1 MSHKILVIG
10 STNVDFLIKSD
21 KLPAF
26 GETVTG
32 GIFMQNFGGKGA
44 NQAVGAARAGG
55 EVTFVTCL
63 GEDLY
68 ADELERNFKRD
79 GIETKYVYRDKNCA
93 TGSALIML
101 DKEGNN
107 YLSVAPGANYSL
119 TPTHIDKSLD
129 AFLEADMIVMQ
140 MELSP
145 LVTYHV
151 FTLAKKQ
158 GKKVLFNLA
167 PAMPFDKNVLKQV
180 YAFVVNEVE
189 ASMVTELNV
198 ETDDEIREA
207 GMALLDFGPQ
217 VVVITLGSHG
227 SFIAT
232 REYSQFVPSYKVKAV
247 DTTAAGDVYC
257 GSLAVA
263 LVEGKT
269 LTEAVRFAGAAAAI
283 SVTRLGAQPSA
294 PWRKEI
300 EDFMI
305 SAEGALQKTK
315 Y

>member
-10 STNVDFLIKSD
+10 STNVDFLIKSN
-21 KLPAF
+21 KLPSF

-32 GIFMQNFGGKGA
+32 GTFMQNFGGKGA

-55 EVTFVTCL
+55 DVTFITCL

-68 ADELERNFKRD
+68 AEELVRSFKLD
-79 GIETKYVYRDKNCA
+79 GIDTKYVYRDKDSA

-101 DKEGNN
+101 DNEGNN
-107 YLSVAPGANYSL
+107 YLSVAPGANYRL
-119 TPTHIDKSLD
+119 TPAHIEKSMD
-129 AFLEADMIVMQ
+129 ALLEAEMIVMQ

-151 FTLAKKQ
+151 FDLAKKYR
-158 GKKVLFNLA
+158 KKVLFNLA
-167 PAMPFDKNVLKQV
+167 PAMPFNKDVLKQV

-189 ASMVTELNV
+189 ASMVTELKV
-198 ETDDEIREA
+198 ETDDEIRKA
-207 GMALLDFGPQ
+207 AIALLALGPQ
-217 VVVITLGSHG
+217 VAVITLGSNG

-232 REYSQFVPSYKVKAV
+232 SEYSQYVPSYKVKAV

-294 PWRKEI
+294 PRRKEI
-300 EDFMI
+300 DEFI
-305 SAEGALQKTK
+305 GTV
-315 Y
+315 

>member
-21 KLPAF
+21 KLPSF

-32 GIFMQNFGGKGA
+32 GVFMQNFGGKGA

-55 EVTFVTCL
+55 DVTFITCL

-68 ADELERNFKRD
+68 ADELLRNFKKD
-79 GIETKYVYRDKNCA
+79 GIDTKYVFRDKESA

-101 DKEGNN
+101 DKDGNN
-107 YLSVAPGANYSL
+107 YLAVAPGSNYKLSS
-119 TPTHIDKSLD
+119 THIDQALD
-129 AFLEADMIVMQ
+129 VFLEAEMIVMQ
-140 MELSP
+140 MELAP
-145 LVTYHV
+145 ATTYHV
-151 FTLAKKQ
+151 FELAKKH

-167 PAMPFDKNVLKQV
+167 PAMSFNKDVLRQV

-189 ASMVTELNV
+189 ASMVTGLKV
-198 ETDDEIREA
+198 ETDEEIRSA
-207 GMALLDFGPQ
+207 ASALLLLGPP
-217 VVVITLGSHG
+217 VVVITLGSNG

-232 REYSQFVPSYKVKAV
+232 TGFGQYVPSYKVKAV

-294 PWRKEI
+294 PRREEI
-300 EDFMI
+300 EDFM
-305 SAEGALQKTK
+305 K
-315 Y
+315 

>member
-1 MSHKILVIG
+1 MSHTILVIG

-21 KLPAF
+21 KLPSF

-32 GIFMQNFGGKGA
+32 GTFMQNFGGKGA

-55 EVTFVTCL
+55 HVTFITCL

-68 ADELERNFKRD
+68 AEELVRSFRMD
-79 GIETKYVYRDKNCA
+79 GIDTRYVYHDKDTA

-107 YLSVAPGANYSL
+107 YLSVAPGANYRL
-119 TPTHIDKSLD
+119 TPAHIEKSLD
-129 AFLEADMIVMQ
+129 AFLEAEMIVMQ

-151 FTLAKKQ
+151 FELAKKH

-167 PAMPFDKNVLKQV
+167 PAMPFNKDVLKQV
-180 YAFVVNEVE
+180 FAFVVNEVE
-189 ASMVTELNV
+189 ASMVTELKV
-198 ETDDEIREA
+198 ETDDEIRKA
-207 GMALLDFGPQ
+207 ALALLALGPQ
-217 VVVITLGSHG
+217 VVVITLGSQG

-232 REYSQFVPSYKVKAV
+232 PEYSQYVPAYKVKAV

-269 LTEAVRFAGAAAAI
+269 LAEAVRFAGAAAAI

-294 PWRKEI
+294 PRREEI
-300 EDFMI
+300 EAFM
-305 SAEGALQKTK
+305 A
-315 Y
+315 

>member
-10 STNVDFLIKSD
+10 STNVDFLIKAD
-21 KLPAF
+21 KLPSF

-55 EVTFVTCL
+55 NVIFITCL

-68 ADELERNFKRD
+68 ADELLRCFKAD
-79 GIETKYVYRDKNCA
+79 GIDTKYVYRDNDSA

-107 YLSVAPGANYSL
+107 YLSVAPGANYRL
-119 TPTHIDKSLD
+119 MPAHIDNALD

-140 MELSP
+140 MELTAET
-145 LVTYHV
+145 TYHV
-151 FTLAKKQ
+151 FELAKKL

-167 PAMPFDKNVLKQV
+167 PAMPFNKDVLKQV

-189 ASMVTELNV
+189 ASMVTELKV
-198 ETDDEIREA
+198 ETDEEIRKA
-207 GMALLDFGPQ
+207 ALALLALGPQ
-217 VVVITLGSHG
+217 VVVITLGSNG

-232 REYSQFVPSYKVKAV
+232 REYSQYIPSCKVKAV
-247 DTTAAGDVYC
+247 DTTAAGDIWC

-269 LTEAVRFAGAAAAI
+269 LAEAVRFAGAAAAI

-294 PWRKEI
+294 PTRKEI
-300 EDFMI
+300 EDFI
-305 SAEGALQKTK
+305 GTAG
-315 Y
+315 

>member
-21 KLPAF
+21 KLPSF

-32 GIFMQNFGGKGA
+32 GVFMQNFGGKGA

-55 EVTFVTCL
+55 DVTFVTCL

-68 ADELERNFKRD
+68 AEELLRSFKKD
-79 GIETKYVYRDKNCA
+79 GIDTKYVFKDRESA

-107 YLSVAPGANYSL
+107 YLAVAPGSNYKL
-119 TPTHIDKSLD
+119 TPAHIDQALD
-129 AFLEADMIVMQ
+129 VFLEAEMIVMQ
-140 MELSP
+140 MELAP
-145 LVTYHV
+145 LTTYHV
-151 FTLAKKQ
+151 FELAKKYH
-158 GKKVLFNLA
+158 KKVLFNLA
-167 PAMPFDKNVLKQV
+167 PAMPFNKDVLKQV

-189 ASMVTELNV
+189 ASMVTGLTV
-198 ETDDEIREA
+198 ETDDEIRNA
-207 GMALLDFGPQ
+207 ARALLALGPP
-217 VVVITLGSHG
+217 VVVITLGSNG

-232 REYSQFVPSYKVKAV
+232 ADFSQYVPSYKVKAV

-294 PWRKEI
+294 PRREEI
-300 EDFMI
+300 EDFM
-305 SAEGALQKTK
+305 SGKVK